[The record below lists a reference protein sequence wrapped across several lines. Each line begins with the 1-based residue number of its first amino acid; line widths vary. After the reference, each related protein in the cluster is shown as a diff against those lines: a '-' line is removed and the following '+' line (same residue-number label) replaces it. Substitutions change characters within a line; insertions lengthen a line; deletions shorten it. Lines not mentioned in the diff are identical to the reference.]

1 MTDKIN
7 LKVPPF
13 HLRDAF
19 NAVVAESH
27 GRAVAAGWWGAS
39 PGSKYHYRDQV
50 QDGTRLGIAIVNEKI
65 ALIHSEISEAMEGF
79 RKDAMDDKL
88 EHRKQIEVELAD
100 AVIRIADLAGA
111 LQLDVG
117 GAIVDKMMFN
127 AQRKD
132 HQPEARAAES
142 GKRF

>member
-1 MTDKIN
+1 MADNIN

-19 NAVVAESH
+19 NAVVEESH
-27 GRAVAAGWWGAS
+27 TRSYFAGWWEA
-39 PGSKYHYRDQV
+39 PGGRDLRKDV
-50 QDGTRLGIAIVNEKI
+50 REGSRLGVALVNEKI

-100 AVIRIADLAGA
+100 AIIRIADLAGA

-117 GAIVDKMMFN
+117 AAIVDKMMFN
-127 AQRKD
+127 AKRAD
-132 HQPEARAAES
+132 HKPEARVAEG

>member
-1 MTDKIN
+1 MTQNIN

-19 NAVVAESH
+19 KAIVEESH
-27 GRAVAAGWWGAS
+27 GRSVAAGWWRTSFDLDLLGE
-39 PGSKYHYRDQV
+39 V
-50 QDGTRLGIAIVNEKI
+50 QDETRLGVALVNEKI

-100 AVIRIADLAGA
+100 AIIRIADLAGA

-117 GAIVDKMMFN
+117 GAIVDKMAYN
-127 AQRKD
+127 QIRKD
-132 HQPEARAAES
+132 HSQEERS
-142 GKRF
+142 SVGGKRF